1 MKIIKANNFIDA
13 EIGAIKEIVPNS
25 LHEKYIVITPD
36 RYSLN
41 LEKNIFEI
49 LNVDSL
55 FNVSVMGISR
65 FAKKI
70 LSSLDETKENISSLG
85 MLILVRLAIT
95 RVQSKLT
102 CFKNINFGLC
112 EEIKN
117 TISQLKSAGIAY
129 DSTFEVKSPS
139 RRYLFNL

>member
-55 FNVSVMGISR
+55 FNVSV
-65 FAKKI
+65 
-70 LSSLDETKENISSLG
+70 LSVFTLCLSTDIVDAPSLDIHFLY
-85 MLILVRLAIT
+85 
-95 RVQSKLT
+95 
-102 CFKNINFGLC
+102 
-112 EEIKN
+112 
-117 TISQLKSAGIAY
+117 SA
-129 DSTFEVKSPS
+129 
-139 RRYLFNL
+139 RRMPAF

>member
-55 FNVSVMGISR
+55 FKCPLWVYLGLL
-65 FAKKI
+65 KK
-70 LSSLDETKENISSLG
+70 
-85 MLILVRLAIT
+85 
-95 RVQSKLT
+95 
-102 CFKNINFGLC
+102 F
-112 EEIKN
+112 
-117 TISQLKSAGIAY
+117 
-129 DSTFEVKSPS
+129 
-139 RRYLFNL
+139 YLR

>member
-65 FAKKI
+65 FA
-70 LSSLDETKENISSLG
+70 
-85 MLILVRLAIT
+85 
-95 RVQSKLT
+95 
-102 CFKNINFGLC
+102 
-112 EEIKN
+112 
-117 TISQLKSAGIAY
+117 
-129 DSTFEVKSPS
+129 
-139 RRYLFNL
+139 